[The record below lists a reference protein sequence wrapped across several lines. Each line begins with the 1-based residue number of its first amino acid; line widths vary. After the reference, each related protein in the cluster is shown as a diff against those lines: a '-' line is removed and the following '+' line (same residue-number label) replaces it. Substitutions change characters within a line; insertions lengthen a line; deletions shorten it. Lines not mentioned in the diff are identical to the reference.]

1 MQHRVDEIVEGLSQ
15 ELRELTLAIHCHPE
29 LGLEEYEACAL
40 QVEILKNMGLL
51 SKRNTVAWTP
61 PTRHLI

>member
-29 LGLEEYEACAL
+29 LGLEEYE
-40 QVEILKNMGLL
+40 VFP
-51 SKRNTVAWTP
+51 SYD
-61 PTRHLI
+61 